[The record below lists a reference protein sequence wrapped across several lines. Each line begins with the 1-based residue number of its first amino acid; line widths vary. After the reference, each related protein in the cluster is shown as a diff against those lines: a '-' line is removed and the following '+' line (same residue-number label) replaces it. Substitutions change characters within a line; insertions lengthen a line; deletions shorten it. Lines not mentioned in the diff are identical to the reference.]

1 MVFDWIGCA
10 LNSLLGHQK
19 EGREESLI
27 HQTEILIDFQPAG
40 AGRGAPTMEKERDR
54 QAKVGTAEEG
64 KSCPRL
70 GRGCVTGWGKRKFVI
85 FQVGHQNHMS
95 QPLL

>member
-1 MVFDWIGCA
+1 MAFDWIGCA

-40 AGRGAPTMEKERDR
+40 EGREAPQWKKRGQEGEGGD
-54 QAKVGTAEEG
+54 VAEEEG
-64 KSCPRL
+64 ADL
-70 GRGCVTGWGKRKFVI
+70 GQDCVPGYGKRKLASL
-85 FQVGHQNHMS
+85 QVCC
-95 QPLL
+95 

>member
-1 MVFDWIGCA
+1 MAFDWIGCA

-27 HQTEILIDFQPAG
+27 HQTEILIDFQPAA

-54 QAKVGTAEEG
+54 QEKVGTAEEER
-64 KSCPRL
+64 SCPR
-70 GRGCVTGWGKRKFVI
+70 GRVVSRG
-85 FQVGHQNHMS
+85 VGRES
-95 QPLL
+95 L